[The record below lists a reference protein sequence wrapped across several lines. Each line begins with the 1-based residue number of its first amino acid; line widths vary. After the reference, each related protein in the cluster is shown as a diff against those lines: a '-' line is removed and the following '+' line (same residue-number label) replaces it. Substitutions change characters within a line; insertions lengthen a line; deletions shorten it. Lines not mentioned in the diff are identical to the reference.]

1 MNRARYD
8 GLPADLRQILDAHS
22 GMVAA
27 TMAGEAWDAAAEAT
41 LAIVRARQG
50 NTITTL
56 PEEEVA
62 RFRTATQG
70 VTDTWLRQAAERGL
84 PAERLMAD
92 ARAALQKHA

>member
-1 MNRARYD
+1 
-8 GLPADLRQILDAHS
+8 
-22 GMVAA
+22 MVAA

-56 PEEEVA
+56 PEEEVT

-70 VTDTWLRQAAERGL
+70 VTDTWLRQATERGL
-84 PAERLMAD
+84 PAERLMAG